1 MRVLFIGGTGVI
13 SSACSRLTVERGIEL
28 YLLNRGESARPVP
41 DCARVLRGNIRN
53 LDAAKRVLQGDQC
66 DAVVEAQKGIS
77 LLARLGALPWL
88 PIGGALMSLLAII
101 PWWNTVVPGAK
112 AGALFDLITL
122 IALLPPWRERVMAY
136 LGL

>member
-1 MRVLFIGGTGVI
+1 MILTYCVAAAFIMHGFAHLSGFAATFTKRDLGFTNKPWLFSPGVTLQSSIGKVFGIFWLVAAMALDG
-13 SSACSRLTVERGIEL
+13 SR
-28 YLLNRGESARPVP
+28 
-41 DCARVLRGNIRN
+41 
-53 LDAAKRVLQGDQC
+53 
-66 DAVVEAQKGIS
+66 IS
-77 LLARLGALPWL
+77 LLARLRGLPGL

-122 IALLPPWRERVMAY
+122 IALLPPWREQVMAY